1 VRTVDVCGLVL
12 VAAAA
17 AGCSTYTVQPIPA
30 LAAQEATAHVG
41 IASIHV
47 GAQPYQD
54 FDPAQRVFNQ
64 SPMENGV
71 LPILLIVENKS
82 EMDIEIT
89 RVRVE
94 LEAPGGKRLEPLDRF
109 AASGEAAV
117 LAPSDFLWVFPSTD
131 KRAMALD
138 WAIKCVP
145 DLLVCKRGHTVRRF
159 LYYRVG
165 REFAENR
172 TEQCT
177 LVVPFEHADRSKR
190 ELVKIPLSIKKRR
203 KKPIKPDED
212 EFDFDIG

>member
-1 VRTVDVCGLVL
+1 MRTLQVHGLVL
-12 VAAAA
+12 LAAAA
-17 AGCSTYTVQPIPA
+17 AGCSTYTVQPIPEI
-30 LAAQEATAHVG
+30 AAQEAAAHVG

-47 GAQPYQD
+47 GAQPYGD

-94 LEAPGGKRLEPLDRF
+94 LEVPGGKRLEPLDQF

-165 REFAENR
+165 RQFADDK
-172 TEQCT
+172 TEQCS

-190 ELVKIPLSIKKRR
+190 ESAKIPLTIKKRR
-203 KKPIKPDED
+203 KKPLPPEEGD
-212 EFDFDIG
+212 FDFDIG